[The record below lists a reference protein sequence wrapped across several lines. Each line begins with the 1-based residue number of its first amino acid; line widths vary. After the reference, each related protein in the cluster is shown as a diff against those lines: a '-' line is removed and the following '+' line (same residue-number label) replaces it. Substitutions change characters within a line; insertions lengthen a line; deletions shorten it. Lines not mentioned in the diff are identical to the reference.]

1 MKFHQ
6 PVTVGTVIKLL
17 GLFSFT
23 SLFVGAL
30 VIGELAKGANF
41 FACLGAL
48 IFYLVVSLAAIS
60 ARLND
65 FSSDPYS
72 RMSEELGPASNW
84 RYNEWEHW
92 DGYP

>member
-1 MKFHQ
+1 MKFYQ
-6 PVTVGTVIKLL
+6 PITVGTIIKIL
-17 GLFSFT
+17 GLFSLA

-30 VIGELAKGANF
+30 LIGELEGGTNF

-65 FSSDPYS
+65 FSSHPYS
-72 RMSEELGPASNW
+72 RVNEELSAAANCH
-84 RYNEWEHW
+84 YNEWRHW